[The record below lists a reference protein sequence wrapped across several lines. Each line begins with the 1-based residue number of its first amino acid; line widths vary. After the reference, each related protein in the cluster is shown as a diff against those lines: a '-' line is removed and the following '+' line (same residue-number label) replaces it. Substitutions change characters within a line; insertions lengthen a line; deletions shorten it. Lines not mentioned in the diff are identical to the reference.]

1 IISGITGKKF
11 DFGSTDIGRA
21 LRQAKLE
28 VIAESKFRP
37 FQLPTISDTPN
48 LGLADKTQL
57 GGVIT
62 VNNVNNFNGF
72 TRDDLNR
79 TIEESNIKLTE
90 DVRRLIKT

>member
-1 IISGITGKKF
+1 
-11 DFGSTDIGRA
+11 
-21 LRQAKLE
+21 
-28 VIAESKFRP
+28 
-37 FQLPTISDTPN
+37 
-48 LGLADKTQL
+48 LGLAGKTQL